1 MGLVPSREQV
11 AVRRGGM
18 QIGPLSPE
26 LRQDPSTD
34 AGSRALSDLATTLQQ
49 TLGDAFRVDR
59 ELGGGGMSRVFV
71 AHDLSLDR
79 DVVIKVLSAES
90 TEGVS
95 ADRFRREIQLIARL
109 QHPHVVSILSAGA
122 AGGSLYYMMPFVTG
136 ETLRA
141 RIAREGPLPVQA
153 VVRVLLEVLDALEF
167 AHEHGV
173 VHRDIKPENILLSSR
188 HAVVADFGIAKALTE
203 SGTLTSAG
211 FALGT
216 PTYMAPE
223 QATADPSTDHR
234 ADLYSVGVLGY
245 ELLTGAPPF
254 GGNPQQ
260 LITAH
265 LTQPPVSIQARRADV
280 PDALA
285 EVIMHA
291 LAKDP
296 NDRPQSAREMAAA
309 VQSVTTPLAMAGR
322 TTPPVK
328 RWRTPLIAVAA
339 ALVVAAGV
347 YVAKARSKSEST
359 PGAVAAGADVIAVMP
374 LGAVS
379 DSSLARL
386 GQDLVVTLSANLD
399 GVGSLHTVDAATLLM
414 RARKLPS
421 PLPIA
426 DARTAARE
434 LGASSVLTGTL
445 LRQGDRVRASVTLHP
460 VGSDSAIASASA
472 VAAAGDIA
480 TITDSLTW
488 RILQQVWRRGKA
500 PSPSLSAVT
509 TRSVDALRAFLDGER
524 HFQRLEIDAALADY
538 RRAFEIDS
546 NFVQAY
552 LRYNGANSWRIS
564 PPDTAVDAR
573 LMALKDRLPER
584 ERLYLE
590 VSQRPGPLPERVAG
604 WKALSARYP
613 DYPPILKAAADP
625 IIHNG
630 PYFGIPITDA
640 RQYLDRVEELGA
652 EDADTR
658 FHRVMVVAP
667 TGSPDS
673 IMAVMANGARSM
685 GPPWGLVLGL
695 TQRLYDARLNGA
707 PPPPLDAAFP
717 AARALAEESR
727 GQNPFYTLL
736 GTFGSAEPDFA
747 DYRLRALASVRAAGI
762 YSGDLA
768 TSSTLGEG
776 MLRISRGDWAGGLRA
791 LRRTE
796 ESRLSLADRMTG
808 ARFAG
813 LGAWLGAVEVGTA
826 DSALRRAVAITSS
839 DTVQTDRLELQW
851 LDGLLGVLQGDE
863 PRVRRAH
870 RALLTDTTQRARS
883 VARSLGGLWLART
896 DAEAGADSLKAVED
910 ELMRVGGW
918 TGSVIAIDRLA
929 VARALRKRGKP
940 EEVERYLMW
949 PDAAPNATRN
959 LVLKIALTP
968 LVRYERGVAF
978 DEAGDRRAAEF
989 QLRKFLEA
997 YDQPPAAHRG
1007 LVDDARKRLATLERT
1022 DAPAS
1027 AVAPR

>member
-1 MGLVPSREQV
+1 M
-11 AVRRGGM
+11 
-18 QIGPLSPE
+18 
-26 LRQDPSTD
+26 
-34 AGSRALSDLATTLQQ
+34 SDLASTLQQ
-49 TLGDAFRVDR
+49 TLGDAWRVDR

-79 DVVIKVLSAES
+79 DVVVKVLSAET

-122 AGGSLYYMMPFVTG
+122 AGGSLYYMMPYVTG

-141 RIAREGPLPVQA
+141 RIAREGVLPVQA
-153 VVRVLLEVLDALEF
+153 AVRVLLEVLDALEF

-223 QATADPSTDHR
+223 QAMADPSTDHR

-260 LITAH
+260 VITAH
-265 LTQPPVSIQARRADV
+265 LTQTPVSIEARRADV
-280 PDALA
+280 PHALA
-285 EVIMHA
+285 EVIMRA

-296 NDRPQSAREMAAA
+296 NDRPQSAREMAVA

-322 TTPPVK
+322 TAPPVK
-328 RWRTPLIAVAA
+328 RLRSPLVAAAA

-347 YVAKARSKSEST
+347 YVAKART
-359 PGAVAAGADVIAVMP
+359 ANTAAAPVAAGSDLIAVMP
-374 LGAVS
+374 LSAVS
-379 DSSLARL
+379 DSSLTRL
-386 GQDLVVTLSANLD
+386 GQDLVVTLSTNLD

-421 PLPIA
+421 PLPLA

-434 LGASSVLTGTL
+434 LGARSVLTGTL

-472 VAAAGDIA
+472 LAAPGDVA

-488 RILQQVWRRGKA
+488 GILQQVWRRGAA
-500 PSPSLSAVT
+500 PSPTLSAVT

-524 HFQRLEIDAALADY
+524 RFQRLDIDAALADY

-552 LRYNGANSWRIS
+552 LRYQGANSWRIS
-564 PPDTAVDAR
+564 PPDTLVDRR
-573 LMALKDRLPER
+573 LLALKDRLPER

-590 VSQRPGPLPERVAG
+590 TSRLPGPLPQRVAA
-604 WKALSARYP
+604 WKALAARYP

-625 IIHNG
+625 IIHGG
-630 PYFGIPITDA
+630 PYHGIPLGDA
-640 RQYLDRVEELGA
+640 RPYLDRVAELA
-652 EDADTR
+652 PEDADTR
-658 FHRVMVVAP
+658 FHQVLIVGP
-667 TGSPDS
+667 TGTPDS
-673 IMAVMANGARSM
+673 VAASMADAARTM
-685 GPPWGLVLGL
+685 GPPWGLVFGL
-695 TQRLYDARLNGA
+695 SQRLYEAQLKGT
-707 PPPPLDAAFP
+707 PPPSLDAAFP

-736 GTFGSAEPDFA
+736 GTLGVSEPDFA

-762 YSGDLA
+762 YSGDVA
-768 TSSTLGEG
+768 RSSTLGEG
-776 MLRISRGDWAGGLRA
+776 MLRISRGDWEGGLRA
-791 LRRTE
+791 LRQTE
-796 ESRLSLADRMTG
+796 ESRLSLGDRMTG

-813 LGAWLGAVEVGTA
+813 LGAWLGAVEVATA
-826 DSALRRAVAITSS
+826 DSALRR
-839 DTVQTDRLELQW
+839 
-851 LDGLLGVLQGDE
+851 
-863 PRVRRAH
+863 
-870 RALLTDTTQRARS
+870 
-883 VARSLGGLWLART
+883 
-896 DAEAGADSLKAVED
+896 
-910 ELMRVGGW
+910 
-918 TGSVIAIDRLA
+918 
-929 VARALRKRGKP
+929 
-940 EEVERYLMW
+940 
-949 PDAAPNATRN
+949 
-959 LVLKIALTP
+959 
-968 LVRYERGVAF
+968 
-978 DEAGDRRAAEF
+978 
-989 QLRKFLEA
+989 
-997 YDQPPAAHRG
+997 
-1007 LVDDARKRLATLERT
+1007 
-1022 DAPAS
+1022 
-1027 AVAPR
+1027 

>member
-1 MGLVPSREQV
+1 
-11 AVRRGGM
+11 
-18 QIGPLSPE
+18 
-26 LRQDPSTD
+26 
-34 AGSRALSDLATTLQQ
+34 
-49 TLGDAFRVDR
+49 
-59 ELGGGGMSRVFV
+59 
-71 AHDLSLDR
+71 
-79 DVVIKVLSAES
+79 
-90 TEGVS
+90 
-95 ADRFRREIQLIARL
+95 
-109 QHPHVVSILSAGA
+109 
-122 AGGSLYYMMPFVTG
+122 MMPYVTG

-141 RIAREGPLPVQA
+141 RIARDGAQPVPA
-153 VVRVLLEVLDALEF
+153 VARILLEVLDALEF

-173 VHRDIKPENILLSSR
+173 VHRDIKPENILLSSG

-254 GGNPQQ
+254 AGNPQQ
-260 LITAH
+260 MITAH
-265 LTQPPVSIQARRADV
+265 LTQTPESVKARRADV

-285 EVIMHA
+285 NVIMRA

-296 NDRPQSAREMAAA
+296 KDRPQSAREMSAA
-309 VQSVTTPLAMAGR
+309 VQAVTTPQPAPMGIAIPIPTRLIRR
-322 TTPPVK
+322 T
-328 RWRTPLIAVAA
+328 VAA
-339 ALVVAAGV
+339 ILLLAAAAGV
-347 YVAKARSKSEST
+347 YAASARTRSVPT
-359 PGAVAAGADVIAVMP
+359 TAPLAAGADLIAVMP

-379 DSSLARL
+379 DSSLVRL

-421 PLPIA
+421 PLPLA
-426 DARTAARE
+426 SARTAARN

-445 LRQGDRVRASVTLHP
+445 LRQGDRVRASVTLHR
-460 VGSDSAIASASA
+460 VGSDSVIASASA
-472 VAAAGDIA
+472 VAAPGDIA

-488 RILQQVWRRGKA
+488 GILDQVWRRGNA
-500 PSPSLSAVT
+500 PSPTLSAVT

-524 HFQRLEIDAALADY
+524 NFQRLQIDAALADY
-538 RRAFEIDS
+538 RRAFETDS

-552 LRYNGANSWRIS
+552 MRHAGVTAWRIS
-564 PPDTAVDAR
+564 PRDSVVDAR

-584 ERLYLE
+584 ERLFLE
-590 VSQRPGPLPERVAG
+590 TSRRPGTVPERIAN
-604 WKALSARYP
+604 WKALAARYP
-613 DYPPILKAAADP
+613 HYPPILLAAADP

-630 PYFGIPITDA
+630 PYFGIPMGDA
-640 RQYLDRVEELGA
+640 LQYLDRVEELMPEHG
-652 EDADTR
+652 DTR
-658 FHRVMVVAP
+658 FHREMIVAP
-667 TGSPDS
+667 TGTPDS
-673 IMAVMANGARSM
+673 IKASMANAARSM
-685 GPPWGLVLGL
+685 GPPWGLVFGL
-695 TQRLYDARLNGA
+695 STRLYEAQLKGT
-707 PPPPLDAAFP
+707 PPPPLDAALP
-717 AARALAEESR
+717 VARALAEESR

-736 GTFGSAEPDFA
+736 GTLGSSEPDFA

-762 YSGDLA
+762 YSGDIEK
-768 TSSTLGEG
+768 SSTLGEG
-776 MLRISRGDWAGGLRA
+776 MLRISRGDWTGGLRA

-796 ESRLSLADRMTG
+796 ESSLSLGDRMTG
-808 ARFAG
+808 ARLAG
-813 LGAWLGAVEVGTA
+813 LGAWLDAVSVATA
-826 DSALRRAVAITSS
+826 DSALHRALAITSS
-839 DTVQTDRLELQW
+839 DTVPTDRLELQW
-851 LDGLLGVLQGDE
+851 LDGLLGVVQGDE
-863 PRVRRAH
+863 PRMQRAH

-883 VARSLGGLWLART
+883 VSRSLSGLWLQARG

-940 EEVERYLMW
+940 GEVERYLMW
-949 PDAAPNATRN
+949 TDAAPNATRS

-978 DEAGDRRAAEF
+978 DEAGDRQAAAL
-989 QLRKFLEA
+989 QLQKFLTA
-997 YDQPPAAHRG
+997 YDQPPAAHRA
-1007 LVDDARKRLATLERT
+1007 LVEDARKRLATLEKT
-1022 DAPAS
+1022 DAPARK